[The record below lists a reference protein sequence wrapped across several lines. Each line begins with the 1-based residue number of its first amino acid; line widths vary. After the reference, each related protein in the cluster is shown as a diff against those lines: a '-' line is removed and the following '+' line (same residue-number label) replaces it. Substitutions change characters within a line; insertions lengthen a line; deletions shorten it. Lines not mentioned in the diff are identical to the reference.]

1 MKQKT
6 ILFIHKLN
14 EILKRNNDLDNE
26 DSRQCSLCHG
36 SEHYINTCPFRKEAL
51 EFYKEK

>member
-26 DSRQCSLCHG
+26 KQRRCSLCHRSG
-36 SEHYINTCPFRKEAL
+36 H
-51 EFYKEK
+51 